1 MAVSLGRYRPAAIP
15 PLGFPQRL
23 RIASSS
29 LGFFANL
36 LQVNNTASEVLYEG
50 SNCYLLWGKL
60 AGGHAEIY
68 ASIGGE
74 DILSLYPAWSA
85 GATTIPRTGWD
96 NDFVV
101 SEAIITS
108 LTITTTTPQTFT
120 YNASAPSISF
130 SNNQSLSSDNFGF
143 NPPLVSSVGTRTTTI
158 SLNQSADYVA
168 TNSPSVSYTINKKN
182 VTIALTSQSSTY
194 APNQGYSASAPVAI
208 TSLSGADTISNSFA
222 SLLTGV
228 PATGANAGSYT
239 ISFNPNH
246 TSTNYNITNSPA
258 SVTWTISKASQA
270 ITFNPSLN
278 GTNGQTQNLSAYSSS
293 GLSVSLSVVSGP
305 ATLNGST
312 LTYTGTGNVVVR
324 ASQAGNTNY
333 NPASDVD
340 RTISVAAAGG
350 GGSGIPVASTNTIIM
365 SGSGPTYISVFGSG
379 DADGSYIKQS
389 GTSYALD
396 GDRSL
401 YYSSGDSCWI
411 ATWNNGDNSY
421 DWASAPQSSAS
432 FIPTNW
438 GGGITIAASS
448 IPLSQTNISLTG
460 FSYTPN
466 SNADLPVNLTSQ
478 SLTLAKQSNTEWSID
493 DADPSNPTGYDVY
506 VAYSGGQWI
515 ILIYMNDPSVNE
527 YAATNQAANT
537 SIPVTGWVLEAGA
550 GNSGSVTI
558 TAPTFPNVAT
568 TSIVNALINTSDAT
582 TTSYLQSVGFTAVGG
597 MFSIP
602 LTKQVPPSENYY
614 SVEYKTTFNDGAICY
629 LIHST
634 AANNRWF
641 FVLQKF
647 ASYDEEFGNQ
657 YDTLISISTTIGQ
670 SNATIPAARSSYTTG
685 TNINFM
691 VSPNCFS

>member
-23 RIASSS
+23 KIASSS
-29 LGFFANL
+29 LGFFANV
-36 LQVNNTASEVLYEG
+36 LQVTNNASEVLYEG
-50 SNCYLLWGKL
+50 SNCYLLWGKV
-60 AGGHAEIY
+60 AGGHGEIY
-68 ASIGGE
+68 VGIGGE
-74 DILSLYPAWSA
+74 DILSSFPAWSA
-85 GATTIPRTGWD
+85 GTTTIPRTGWE
-96 NDFVV
+96 NDFVI
-101 SEAIITS
+101 SEAITTS
-108 LTITTTTPQTFT
+108 VTITTTTPQTFT

-168 TNSPSVSYTINKKN
+168 TNSASVSYTINKKN

-194 APNQGYSASAPVAI
+194 APNQVYSASAPVAI

-239 ISFNPNH
+239 ISLNPNY

-258 SVTWTISKASQA
+258 SVTWTISKADQA

-278 GTNGQTQNLSAYSSS
+278 GTNGQTQNLSASSSS
-293 GLSVSLSVVSGP
+293 GLSVSFSVVSGP

-333 NPASDVD
+333 NPASNAD

-365 SGSGPTYISVFGSG
+365 SGSGPTYIQTFGSG
-379 DADGSYIKQS
+379 DANGSYTKQS
-389 GTSYALD
+389 PTYYNLD
-396 GDRSL
+396 GTRYL
-401 YYSSGDSCWI
+401 YYASSGNCWV
-411 ATWNNGDNSY
+411 AGWSNGDNSY
-421 DWASAPQSSAS
+421 DWANSPQSSAS

-438 GGGITIAASS
+438 DGGITIAPSN
-448 IPLSQTNISLTG
+448 IPLSQANISLTG
-460 FSYTPN
+460 FSYTPIN
-466 SNADLPVNLTSQ
+466 NTDLPVNLISQ
-478 SLTLAKQSNTEWSID
+478 SVTLARQSNTEWSID
-493 DADPSNPTGYDVY
+493 DTDPNNPTGYDVY
-506 VAYSGGQWI
+506 VAYGGGQWRI
-515 ILIYMNDPSVNE
+515 QAYMNDPSVNE
-527 YAATNQAANT
+527 EAATNQAANT
-537 SIPVTGWVLEAGA
+537 SIPVTGWVLQAGA
-550 GNSGSVTI
+550 GNSGSVAI
-558 TAPTFPNVAT
+558 TATTFPNVAT
-568 TSIVNALINTSDAT
+568 TSTVNALINLSDT
-582 TTSYLQSVGFTAVGG
+582 DTTSYLLSVGFTPVGG

-602 LTKQVPPSENYY
+602 LTKQVPPSANYM
-614 SVEYKTTFNDGAICY
+614 SVEYKTTFNDGATCS

-634 AANNRWF
+634 GANNKWF
-641 FVLQKF
+641 FTMQKF
-647 ASYDEEFGNQ
+647 SYHDEEFGNQ
-657 YDTLISISTTIGQ
+657 YTTPISIYTATGQ
-670 SNATIPAARSSYTTG
+670 SSATIPAARSSYSG

-691 VSPNCFS
+691 VSPNCFW